1 MRNIL
6 KICVFMFVLS
16 LSSFFGPAQAGVNI
30 VEVTGR
36 AALSDQYTSD
46 ELRRMALEDA
56 LYLAAL
62 QGEARVDGYS
72 FIDEMTNLTEQ
83 VLVRPGDSILDY
95 SLLEEKQTEH
105 HFEVKIRA
113 VTGHIADS
121 CSSSMKSRLHV
132 YSPQINMARN
142 APSWAAGLA
151 KKMVSI
157 LVNAIDKSENLEP
170 VNQMYMTYDP
180 VKAQRVGSAMDYN
193 TIMTSSAVASGDFAV
208 APRIEIRQRK
218 ENMGYVAKSK
228 QLDII
233 VHVDVYDHL
242 GVMVARE
249 SFPVTHR
256 MGFEFYLDT
265 VNTLTAT
272 SRDNLLAQFSS
283 DFKQFVMNFG
293 QEFSCR
299 PVTGKLSL
307 DQDNRLRV
315 DFGVAKGVLKN
326 HLAVVAE
333 NDASWTV
340 FRVVEAQMNS
350 VFLET
355 LDKRKNNKDFDGKTV
370 RFMELGQ

>member
-6 KICVFMFVLS
+6 KLCIFMFVLS
-16 LSSFFGPAQAGVNI
+16 FSSSFGPAKAGVNI

-157 LVNAIDKSENLEP
+157 LFDAIDKSENLEP

-193 TIMTSSAVASGDFAV
+193 TIMTSSAVASGDFAL

>member
-6 KICVFMFVLS
+6 KLCIFMFVLS
-16 LSSFFGPAQAGVNI
+16 FSSSFGPAKAGVNI

-208 APRIEIRQRK
+208 APRIEIRQRN

>member
-6 KICVFMFVLS
+6 KICIFMFVLS
-16 LSSFFGPAQAGVNI
+16 LSSFFGPAKAGVNI

-256 MGFEFYLDT
+256 MGFEFYFDT

-326 HLAVVAE
+326 HLAVIAE

>member
-6 KICVFMFVLS
+6 KVCVFMFVLS
-16 LSSFFGPAQAGVNI
+16 LSSFFGAAQAGVNI

-36 AALSDQYTSD
+36 AALSDQYTFD

-83 VLVRPGDSILDY
+83 VLVRPVDSILDY
-95 SLLEEKQTEH
+95 SLLEEKQTDH

-113 VTGHIADS
+113 VTGHIDDT
-121 CSSSMKSRLHV
+121 CSSSLKSRLHV

-157 LVNAIDKSENLEP
+157 LVDAIDKSENLEP

-193 TIMTSSAVASGDFAV
+193 AIMTSSAVASGDFAV
-208 APRIEIRQRK
+208 APRVEIRQRK
-218 ENMGYVAKSK
+218 DNMGYLAKSK
-228 QLDII
+228 QLDIV

-265 VNTLTAT
+265 VNMLTAS
-272 SRDNLLAQFSS
+272 SRDNLLAKFSE
-283 DFKQFVMNFG
+283 DFKHFVMNFG

-299 PVTGKLSL
+299 PVTGKLTL

-355 LDKRKNNKDFDGKTV
+355 LDKRQNNADFNGKTV

>member
-113 VTGHIADS
+113 VTGHIDDS
-121 CSSSMKSRLHV
+121 CSSTMKSRLHV

-157 LVNAIDKSENLEP
+157 LVDVIDKSENLEP

-208 APRIEIRQRK
+208 APRIEIRQRN

-233 VHVDVYDHL
+233 VHVDVYDHH
-242 GVMVARE
+242 GVMVVSE
-249 SFPVTHR
+249 TFPLTHR

-355 LDKRKNNKDFDGKTV
+355 LDKRKNNTDFDGKTV

>member
-6 KICVFMFVLS
+6 KSCVFMFVLT
-16 LSSFFGPAQAGVNI
+16 LASFFEPAHAGVNI

-62 QGEARVDGYS
+62 QGEARVDGFS

-83 VLVRPGDSILDY
+83 VLVRPGDIILDY
-95 SLLEEKQTEH
+95 SLLEENQTEH

-113 VTGHIADS
+113 VTGHIDDT
-121 CSSSMKSRLHV
+121 CSSSMKSRLNI
-132 YSPQINMARN
+132 YRPQINMARN
-142 APSWAAGLA
+142 APAWAAGLA
-151 KKMVSI
+151 QKMVSI
-157 LVNAIDKSENLEP
+157 LVEAIDTSENLEP
-170 VNQMYMTYDP
+170 VNQMYMDYDP

-193 TIMTSSAVASGDFAV
+193 TIMTSSAVAAGDFAV
-208 APRIEIRQRK
+208 APRVEIRQRR
-218 ENMGYVAKSK
+218 ENLGYVAKSK

-233 VHVDVYDHL
+233 VHIDVYDHIGAL
-242 GVMVARE
+242 VTRK

-256 MGFEFYLDT
+256 AGFEFYLDT
-265 VNTLTAT
+265 VNILTAP
-272 SRDNLLAQFSS
+272 SRDNLLDQFSS
-283 DFKQFVMNFG
+283 DFKHFIMDFG

-299 PVTGKLSL
+299 PVTGKLTL
-307 DQDNRLRV
+307 DKDNRLRV
-315 DFGVAKGVLKN
+315 DFGVAKGVSQN
-326 HLAVVAE
+326 HLAVVAGNE
-333 NDASWTV
+333 TPWTV
-340 FRVVEAQMNS
+340 LRVVEARMNS

-355 LDKRKNNKDFDGKTV
+355 LDKRRENAVFDGKTV

>member
-1 MRNIL
+1 MRNVL
-6 KICVFMFVLS
+6 KLCIFTLFLTFSFLFV
-16 LSSFFGPAQAGVNI
+16 PANAGVNI

-62 QGEARVDGYS
+62 QGEARVDGFS

-95 SLLEEKQTEH
+95 SLLEENQTEH

-113 VTGHIADS
+113 VTGHIDDA

-142 APSWAAGLA
+142 APAWSAGLA

-157 LVNAIDKSENLEP
+157 LVEEIDKSKNLEP
-170 VNQMYMTYDP
+170 VNQMYMSYDP
-180 VKAQRVGSAMDYN
+180 VKAKSVGSAMDYN

-208 APRIEIRQRK
+208 APRIEIRQRR

-242 GVMVARE
+242 GEMVTRK

-256 MGFEFYLDT
+256 VGFEFYLDT
-265 VNTLTAT
+265 VNTLTAP
-272 SRDNLLAQFSS
+272 SRDNLLAQFSE
-283 DFKQFVMNFG
+283 DFKHFIMNFG
-293 QEFSCR
+293 QAFSCR
-299 PVTGKLSL
+299 PVTGKLTL
-307 DQDNRLRV
+307 DKDNRLRV
-315 DFGVAKGVLKN
+315 DFGVAKGVSQN
-326 HLAVVAE
+326 HLAMVAG
-333 NDASWTV
+333 NDTPWTV
-340 FRVVEAQMNS
+340 LRVVEARMNS

-355 LDKRKNNKDFDGKTV
+355 LDKRQDNADFDGKTV